1 MALIK
6 CPECGREISDQAAA
20 CPQCGFPISAAR
32 SEPAEESAPPAPV
45 TTATA
50 GKSSAKGCG
59 TALLIVFLGFIA
71 LVVMVFVLGTSGS
84 KDTKIDPQA
93 VAYVNATNYI
103 KSNYYSDAE
112 FDRASRS
119 ITINGNSA
127 VVSGKFSHGGVI
139 YHYSVGLTISGNTAT
154 VQDCIVY

>member
-1 MALIK
+1 MSLIK
-6 CPECGREISDQAAA
+6 CPECGREISDQATA
-20 CPQCGFPISAAR
+20 CPQCGFPLSKPESAAAA
-32 SEPAEESAPPAPV
+32 PAPPTETEPKSA
-45 TTATA
+45 A
-50 GKSSAKGCG
+50 KSSAKGCG

-71 LVVMVFVLGTSGS
+71 LVVMVIVIGASGS

-119 ITINGNSA
+119 INITDNSA
-127 VVSGKFSHGGVI
+127 VVSGKFSHDGVV
-139 YHYSVGLTISGNTAT
+139 YHYSVGLKISGNTAT